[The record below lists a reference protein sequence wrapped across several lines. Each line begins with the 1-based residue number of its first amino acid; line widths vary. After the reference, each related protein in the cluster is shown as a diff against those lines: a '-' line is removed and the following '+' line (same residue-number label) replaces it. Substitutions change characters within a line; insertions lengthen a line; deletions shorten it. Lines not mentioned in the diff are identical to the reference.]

1 MAMHLGAAAL
11 RAPRKV
17 LTMGTLKKVHILI
30 IEITIILSLI
40 IGAAKFL
47 WSEFEGA
54 FPAQKHTE
62 QPR

>member
-1 MAMHLGAAAL
+1 
-11 RAPRKV
+11 
-17 LTMGTLKKVHILI
+17 MGTLKKVHILI

-54 FPAQKHTE
+54 FPARDHTE
-62 QPR
+62 QRR